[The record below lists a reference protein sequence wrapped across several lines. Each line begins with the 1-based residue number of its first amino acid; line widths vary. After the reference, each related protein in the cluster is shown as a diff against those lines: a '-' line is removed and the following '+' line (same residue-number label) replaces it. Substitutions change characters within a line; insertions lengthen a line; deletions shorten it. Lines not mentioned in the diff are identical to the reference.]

1 MILDQLKVK
10 RTSSRISFWY
20 GARTQEHLAYQED
33 LEELVAAYPNFS
45 WHVALSDVPESNDW
59 AGARGLIHDLVRD
72 QYLASHPD
80 IERCSFYICG
90 PPQMLEAVLSL
101 LKSLGVPD
109 SRIAF
114 DDFGN

>member
-20 GARTQEHLAYQED
+20 GARTQEHIAYQED
-33 LEELVAAYPNFS
+33 LDELVAAYPNFS
-45 WHVALSDVPESNDW
+45 WHVALSDAAETDNWTGP
-59 AGARGLIHDLVRD
+59 RGLIHELVRD
-72 QYLASHPD
+72 QYIISHPD
-80 IERCSFYICG
+80 LDTCSFYICG
-90 PPQMLEAVLSL
+90 PPPMLEAVLSL
-101 LKSLGVPD
+101 LKSLNVPD